1 MILDKDRLVDGFRG
15 LPTGMDGSKDPALTP
30 ATSAWYAT
38 NVTFRGGGGPRTRP
52 GFREISPDYWRNPLP
67 PRATTAIVGDG
78 TTVTVTSSAHGY
90 SVGDFVTISGAV
102 ASGFNGTFEITSV
115 SANTFTFFGS
125 TSGTATTQG
134 TCIRDVDYS
143 LSEDLDGDGRN
154 SRTRYAS
161 FILSATY
168 LQGSFVYNDPRSGN
182 PSQIVVVADGR
193 VLALN
198 LNDASCFLL
207 SSQDPMDPYLKAY
220 FCQAEKYLIIQNG
233 QDEPRVYDGYRLD
246 RASYYGAQVVP
257 VGQQMVYGQGRLFV
271 AVNDGTEIIAGD
283 LVYGGSTSSV
293 SIASSSLA
301 NPTTITTDS
310 NHGLVVG
317 DLVTVSG
324 HSSVPPIDS
333 TYEVLSTP
341 SATTFTIPAT
351 VTTAGI
357 GGYVSKFNSGQESD
371 LLRLTEHTFLAEGGS
386 FKPPGDMGRIN
397 ALAFVPVQDTATGQ
411 GDLIAFCERGAA
423 SFAVSTPRSEWKN
436 TQGFQRVLFQSIG
449 SPSENIALV
458 NGDLFFRSKEGNGIR
473 SYRSAR
479 ADINSYGQTPL
490 SAEIAPVLEQDTQ
503 WQLGDVSF
511 ALFDDRL
518 LMTCLPKQNPRV
530 AADQDQADTY
540 AAQPVPT
547 IYNGLAVLDFRSSA
561 TGRGK
566 SAAVFDGVWTGISP
580 VKLLQGSFDGK
591 PRCFAYCLHSDETG
605 RRYELWEVTKDDE
618 HDTPIEGK
626 RRIESSVVTRAFN
639 FDDPMSLKK
648 LLRCDLWFSDIG
660 GGSDYP
666 FECSLAYRPD
676 DYPNFITWQSFD
688 RKFTT
693 EFLLETKNLLAY
705 TEKIDNAAWTK
716 ARVSVLTDV
725 IDDPLGYATADLV
738 VEDSSPSTT
747 HAVQTVAASLVS
759 GSSYTF
765 SVYAKAKERSAIAMR
780 LGLSGSAVFSSTP
793 TAFFN
798 LSGAGTATKL
808 SGTGVSAAISSV
820 GNGWY
825 RCSVSAPA
833 ESGGSATITVY
844 LVNGSSTNVYTGD
857 GVSGLYLWGAQMET
871 GSVATSYDPDPPAL
885 PNYERGYAPQ
895 VRFPTPPYDPNT
907 ATSVPAYLGHDFT
920 LRVSWSG
927 RARLG
932 RLMLHGQKIVESVGG
947 GSL

>member
-1 MILDKDRLVDGFRG
+1 MIIDKERLIDGFRG

-30 ATSAWYAT
+30 NTSAWYAT

-52 GFREISPDYWRNPLP
+52 GFREVIPTFWRNPLP
-67 PRATTAIVGDG
+67 PRVTTSIVGNG
-78 TTVTVTSSAHGY
+78 TSVTVTSALHGY

-102 ASGFNGTFEITSV
+102 ASGFNGTFEIASV
-115 SANTFTFFGS
+115 PTNNTFTFLNA

-134 TCIRDVDYS
+134 TCIRDEDYS

-154 SRTRYAS
+154 SRNRYAQ
-161 FILSATY
+161 FVLGATY
-168 LQGSFVYNDPRSGN
+168 MQGSFIYNDPRDGN
-182 PSQIVVVADGR
+182 PTQIVVVADGR
-193 VLALN
+193 ILALN
-198 LNDASCFLL
+198 LNDQSCFVL
-207 SSQDPMDPYLKAY
+207 SALDPIDPYAKVY
-220 FCQAEKYLIIQNG
+220 FCQAERYLIIQNG
-233 QDEPRVYDGYRLD
+233 LDEPRIYDGYRLD

-257 VGQQMVYGQGRLFV
+257 VGQQMAYGQGRLFV
-271 AVNDGTEIIAGD
+271 ATNGGTEIVAGD
-283 LVYGGSTSSV
+283 LVYGGSTSSAT
-293 SIASSSLA
+293 IASSSLA
-301 NPTTITTDS
+301 NPTTITTDV
-310 NHGLVVG
+310 NHGLVIG
-317 DLVTVSG
+317 DLVTISG

-333 TYEVLSTP
+333 TYEVLSAP
-341 SATTFTIPAT
+341 SATTFTIPAA
-351 VTTAGI
+351 VTTAGT

-397 ALAFVPVQDTATGQ
+397 ALAFVPVQDTSTGQ

-423 SFAVSTPRSEWKN
+423 SFAVATPRSEWKN

-449 SPSENIALV
+449 SPSDNIALV

-490 SAEIAPVLEQDTQ
+490 SAEIAPVLDQDTQ
-503 WQLGDVSF
+503 WMLGDVSF

-518 LMTCLPKQNPRV
+518 LMTCLPKQYPRV
-530 AADQDQADTY
+530 APDQATADTY
-540 AAQPVPT
+540 ATEPVPT
-547 IYNGLAVLDFRSSA
+547 LYTGLAVLDFRSSA

-566 SAAVFDGVWTGISP
+566 SAAVFDGVWTGLS
-580 VKLLQGSFDGK
+580 VAKLLQGNFDGT
-591 PRCFAYCLHSDETG
+591 PRCFAYCLHADDTG
-605 RRYELWEVTKDDE
+605 RRYELWEVTRDDE
-618 HDTPIEGK
+618 HDTPVEGK
-626 RRIESSVVTRAFN
+626 RRISSQVVSKAFN
-639 FDDPMSLKK
+639 FDDQMGLKK

-693 EFLLETKNLLAY
+693 EFLLESKNLLSF
-705 TEKIDNAAWTK
+705 TEKLDNAAWVK
-716 ARVSVLTDV
+716 VRASVLPDV
-725 IDDPLGYATADLV
+725 IDDPLGYATADLL
-738 VEDSSPSTT
+738 VEDTT
-747 HAVQTVAASLVS
+747 ASNTHYADDFITPLVS
-759 GSSYTF
+759 GGIYTF
-765 SVYAKAKERSAIAMR
+765 SVYAKAKERSR
-780 LGLSGSAVFSSTP
+780 LYLQFPGTAATAFTAVRTAHFSLSGGGTVTSQ
-793 TAFFN
+793 TAN
-798 LSGAGTATKL
+798 
-808 SGTGVSAAISSV
+808 VSASITPLD
-820 GNGWY
+820 NGWY
-825 RCSVSAPA
+825 RCSITATPDAAGSVRCTIGLANN
-833 ESGGSATITVY
+833 SGAAS
-844 LVNGSSTNVYTGD
+844 YTGD
-857 GVSGLYLWGAQMET
+857 GASGIYLWGAQMEA

-895 VRFPTPPYDPNT
+895 VKFPTPPYDPNK

-920 LRVSWSG
+920 LRVGWSG

>member
-1 MILDKDRLVDGFRG
+1 
-15 LPTGMDGSKDPALTP
+15 
-30 ATSAWYAT
+30 
-38 NVTFRGGGGPRTRP
+38 
-52 GFREISPDYWRNPLP
+52 
-67 PRATTAIVGDG
+67 
-78 TTVTVTSSAHGY
+78 VTVTSAVDSGY

-102 ASGFNGTFEITSV
+102 ASGFNGTFEIASV
-115 SANTFTFFGS
+115 PTNNTFTFFS
-125 TSGTATTQG
+125 ATSGTATTQG
-134 TCIRDVDYS
+134 TCIRDEDYS

-154 SRTRYAS
+154 SRNRYS
-161 FILSATY
+161 QFVLGATY
-168 LQGSFVYNDPRSGN
+168 MQGSFIYNDPRDAN
-182 PSQIVVVADGR
+182 PTQIVVVADGR
-193 VLALN
+193 ILALN
-198 LNDASCFLL
+198 LNDQSCFVL
-207 SSQDPMDPYLKAY
+207 SALDPIDPYAKVY
-220 FCQAEKYLIIQNG
+220 FCQAERYLIIQNG
-233 QDEPRVYDGYRLD
+233 LDEPRIYDGYRLD

-271 AVNDGTEIIAGD
+271 ATNGGTEIVAGD

-301 NPTTITTDS
+301 NPTTITTDV

-317 DLVTVSG
+317 DLVTISG
-324 HSSVPPIDS
+324 HSSVPSIDS
-333 TYEVLSTP
+333 TYEVLSAP
-341 SATTFTIPAT
+341 SSTTFTIPAA

-397 ALAFVPVQDTATGQ
+397 ALAFVPVQDTSTGQ

-423 SFAVSTPRSEWKN
+423 SFAVATPRNEWKN

-449 SPSENIALV
+449 SPSDNIALV

-490 SAEIAPVLEQDTQ
+490 SAEIAPVLDQDTQ
-503 WQLGDVSF
+503 WMLGDVSF

-518 LMTCLPKQNPRV
+518 LMTCLPKHYPRV
-530 AADQDQADTY
+530 AFGATISEQQTLADTY
-540 AAQPVPT
+540 ATQPVPT
-547 IYNGLAVLDFRSSA
+547 LYNGLAVLDFRSSA

-566 SAAVFDGVWTGISP
+566 SAAVFDGVWTGLSA
-580 VKLLQGSFDGK
+580 VKLLQGNFDGE
-591 PRCFAYCLHSDETG
+591 PRCFAYCLHSDDTG
-605 RRYELWEVTKDDE
+605 RRYELWEVTRDDE
-618 HDTPIEGK
+618 HDTPAEGK
-626 RRIESSVVTRAFN
+626 RRISSQVVSKAFN
-639 FDDPMSLKK
+639 FDDQMGLKK

-693 EFLLETKNLLAY
+693 EFLLESKNLLSF
-705 TEKIDNAAWTK
+705 TEKLDNAAWAKVRT
-716 ARVSVLTDV
+716 SVLPDV
-725 IDDPLGYATADLV
+725 IDDPLGYATADLL
-738 VEDSSPSTT
+738 VEDTT
-747 HAVQTVAASLVS
+747 ASNTHYADDLITPLVS
-759 GSSYTF
+759 GGIYTF
-765 SVYAKAKERSAIAMR
+765 SVYAKAKERSR
-780 LGLSGSAVFSSTP
+780 LYLQFPGTAATAFTTARTAHFSLSGGGSVTSV
-793 TAFFN
+793 TAN
-798 LSGAGTATKL
+798 ATATITAL
-808 SGTGVSAAISSV
+808 DG
-820 GNGWY
+820 GWY
-825 RCSVSAPA
+825 RCSITATPDAAGSVRCTIGLANN
-833 ESGGSATITVY
+833 SGAAS
-844 LVNGSSTNVYTGD
+844 YTGD
-857 GVSGLYLWGAQMET
+857 GASGLYLWGAQMEA
-871 GSVATSYDPDPPAL
+871 SPVATSYDPDPPAL

-895 VRFPTPPYDPNT
+895 VKFPTPPYDPNK

-920 LRVSWSG
+920 LRIGWSG